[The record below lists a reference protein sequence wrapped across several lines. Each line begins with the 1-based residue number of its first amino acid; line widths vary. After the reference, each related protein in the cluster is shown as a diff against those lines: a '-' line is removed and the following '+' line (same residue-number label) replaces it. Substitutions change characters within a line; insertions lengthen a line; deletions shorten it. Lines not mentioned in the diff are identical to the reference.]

1 MVKPLKMN
9 LFLGALF
16 AVDGSPKARWGS
28 QSSHPVVKARVELEG
43 TGLTA
48 TTNAYGSAQLDVS
61 SLSSGNYVLA
71 LTPDAAN
78 LLRDS
83 PEPVNAS
90 DGKTVD
96 VHGTCRYRP
105 LKLQLSLE
113 VTNGEARVGAASTC
127 DGATHGVAFAQPN
140 GLLVDWKPDW
150 VACKHSG
157 PRPAKANPTHILL
170 HRTGGPTPG
179 SALDSFLPSPKSSHY
194 LVDVDGYVIKLVHED
209 LVANHAGTSWWNGRN
224 RVGEFSVGIEIV
236 NQDGGGDFTP
246 HQYQA
251 VIRIIR
257 NLMATYPDITRHHVI
272 GHGEVRVRSD
282 RNYLDYLKK
291 PNSNKTPDHDLALD
305 ERPGCPGFHF
315 DWTLL
320 AAEGLCSKA
329 DPSLF
334 AETQIYGEYGGYFKD
349 NPFAKLSRPTT
360 DAKVLRSDKTS
371 YGVIASLQAELS
383 ALGYPINS
391 ADGVQPTGSYDDATQ
406 RAVDRFRRRYMP
418 GVIHSHRELSP
429 IFDRATAI
437 TLKRVILDRLR

>member
-1 MVKPLKMN
+1 MTRPIKMN

-16 AVDGSPKARWGS
+16 AVDDSPRARWGS

-43 TGLTA
+43 TGLSA
-48 TTNAYGSAQLDVS
+48 TTNAYGSAQLDVA
-61 SLSSGNYVLA
+61 SLSSGEYVLA
-71 LTPDAAN
+71 LTPDSAN
-78 LLRDS
+78 LLRNS

-96 VHGTCRYRP
+96 VPGTCRYRP

-113 VTNGEARVGAASTC
+113 VTGGTVRVGAARTC
-127 DGATHGVAFAQPN
+127 DGATHGVAFAQPPN
-140 GLLVDWKPDW
+140 GLMIDWKPDW

-179 SALDSFLPSPKSSHY
+179 SALDTFLPSPKSSHY
-194 LVDVDGYVIKLVHED
+194 LVDVDGHVIKLVHED
-209 LVANHAGTSWWNGRN
+209 MVANHAGTSWWNGRS

-246 HQYQA
+246 PQYEA

-257 NLMATYPDITRHHVI
+257 DLMARYPDITRHRVI

-282 RNYLDYLKK
+282 KHYIEYMKNPEMK
-291 PNSNKTPDHDLALD
+291 PYHDLQLE
-305 ERPGCPGFHF
+305 ERSGCPGFHF
-315 DWTLL
+315 DWALL

-334 AETQIYGEYGGYFKD
+334 AENQIHGQYGGYFKD
-349 NPFAKLSRPTT
+349 NPFAKLSRLTT
-360 DAKVLRSDKTS
+360 DEKVLRSDKTP

-383 ALGYPINS
+383 SLGYPINS
-391 ADGVQPTGSYDDATQ
+391 LDGIKPTGAYDDATQ

-418 GVIHSHRELSP
+418 GVIRSHRDLSP
-429 IFDRATAI
+429 IFDRETAI
-437 TLKRVILDRLR
+437 TLKRVILDRQR